1 MKKYFVNKEAC
12 AATTLCLLLTAPIIA
27 IAQDAPSES
36 PNATTPAPAPAPAD
50 TTTLD
55 ELLGPTPPDT
65 PVAPSAEPA
74 PSVASTPDIQNTE
87 PAPAMESPIEK
98 APVDVVAIPPKAA
111 VTSAASQPS
120 RAGIEEV
127 VVTAQRTAENMQDV
141 PIAISAMSS
150 EDLRR
155 DQINSPQDLNGRV
168 PSLIIST
175 GSQMRNTESPT
186 IRGQGAQFG
195 ASPGVVIY
203 LGEVA
208 VPSDPV
214 ANSQGGPGK
223 FFDLSNVQV
232 LKGSQGTLFGRNTT
246 GGALLLEPHRPE
258 DNFSVSVKTGGS
270 NLGGRNYEGVF
281 NAPIISDTLLARIG
295 GQYFERDGFTH
306 DVVTNKDYDS
316 KHYWTARAGL
326 LWKPTDAFDNYLM
339 SYWSGS
345 HDNGTATVIER
356 INREGLNR
364 AIPGAIGL
372 GALAQA
378 IPGLD
383 ITQTANLGC
392 TVLNFFGPSTNCGQ
406 DILDEQA
413 ARDKRHVQLS
423 GDPTDMLKTGAII
436 DKARYALN
444 ENLNLVNIASYS
456 TFRHSYRWD
465 LDGSRAS
472 LNEFINPDGVLQS
485 DVRTITEELQLQG
498 KGFDDALNF
507 VLGGYYEKTTAKGH
521 IIAKSLMF
529 VDVDQQYEE
538 SKKSFA
544 PFFQGT
550 YDLGHLFEPLEGL
563 NLTVGA
569 RRTND
574 KTSGNASISQVAV
587 GLVPLVDKSFVAA
600 VSSDVWTYTAG
611 LDYKIDGDGSHN
623 LLYGKVSRGYKTGGI
638 APISVNPARYTY
650 KPEFVTNYELGQK
663 SDFSVVDIP
672 ARLNSAVY
680 YTNYSNLQKASID
693 AYVPPNSVSPVP
705 QLGQSIF
712 NVGKAWVA
720 GFEMDLT
727 LQPTEHFSFVGTYGY
742 TRAAYETF
750 KVDYTGATPQLDCS
764 GQEKGAGN
772 VIDLACIPF
781 QSTPKQQFSL
791 SGRYAVPL
799 DPQYGDVEAS
809 MTYTWTD
816 KQYSGQSSPPQA
828 EPGAWLPSVGLFNA
842 SLSWRHIM
850 NTTLDLQLYGS
861 NLANKLY
868 RISNSNQWNLT
879 YFQSSIYSEPRIIG
893 VNLSYQW
900 GE

>member
-1 MKKYFVNKEAC
+1 MRKNLANKRFFAPI
-12 AATTLCLLLTAPIIA
+12 ALCLTLAAPTAVLAQAESDLDSLLNTIEPEASSKQPSTAEP
-27 IAQDAPSES
+27 APVAE
-36 PNATTPAPAPAPAD
+36 TTPAPAN
-50 TTTLD
+50 
-55 ELLGPTPPDT
+55 ES
-65 PVAPSAEPA
+65 SAETAPLEVITLPEQAKTAPPA
-74 PSVASTPDIQNTE
+74 QTNT
-87 PAPAMESPIEK
+87 
-98 APVDVVAIPPKAA
+98 
-111 VTSAASQPS
+111 QS
-120 RAGIEEV
+120 RARIEEV

-141 PIAISAMSS
+141 PIAISAISAD
-150 EDLRR
+150 DLRR
-155 DQINSPQDLNGRV
+155 DQISSPQDLNGRI
-168 PSLIIST
+168 PSLVITS

-203 LGEVA
+203 IGEVA

-214 ANSQGGPGK
+214 ANNQGGPGK
-223 FFDLSNVQV
+223 FFDLSSVQV

-258 DNFSVSVKTGGS
+258 DNLSVSISTGVS
-270 NLGGRNYEGVF
+270 NLSGRKLEGVF
-281 NAPIISDTLLARIG
+281 NAPIISDTLLVRVG
-295 GQYFERDGFTH
+295 GQYLDRAGFTH
-306 DVVTNKDYDS
+306 DVVTGKDYDS

-326 LWKPTDAFDNYLM
+326 LWKPNESFENYLM
-339 SYWSGS
+339 SYWTDSK
-345 HDNGTATVIER
+345 DNGTATVIER

-372 GALAQA
+372 GALSQA

-413 ARDKRHVQLS
+413 ARGKRHVQLS

-436 DKARYALN
+436 DKARYALSDT
-444 ENLNLVNIASYS
+444 LNLVNIASYS
-456 TFRHSYRWD
+456 AFRHGYRWD

-507 VLGGYYEKTTAKGH
+507 VIGGYYEKTKAKGH

-529 VDVDQQYEE
+529 VDVDQQYEQ

-544 PFFQGT
+544 PFMQGT

-563 NLTVGA
+563 NFTLGA

-574 KTSGNASISQVAV
+574 KTSGNASIKQVAV

-600 VSSDVWTYTAG
+600 IESAVWTYTAG
-611 LDYKIDGDGSHN
+611 LDYKLDGDESHN
-623 LLYGKVSRGYKTGGI
+623 LLYGKISRGYKTGGI

-663 SDFSVVDIP
+663 SDFTVAQIP

-680 YTNYSNLQKASID
+680 YTSYTNLQKAGID

-742 TRAAYETF
+742 TRAAYQTF

-772 VIDLACIPF
+772 VIDLSCIPY
-781 QSTPKQQFSL
+781 QSAPKQQFSL
-791 SGRYAVPL
+791 SSRYTLPL
-799 DPQYGDVEAS
+799 DSKYGDVEAS

-842 SLSWRHIM
+842 SLSWRDIM
-850 NTTLDLQLYGS
+850 STSLDLQLYGS

-893 VNLSYQW
+893 LNLSYHW

>member
-1 MKKYFVNKEAC
+1 MGR
-12 AATTLCLLLTAPIIA
+12 TA
-27 IAQDAPSES
+27 IAVAALSFSLAAPSATAQS
-36 PNATTPAPAPAPAD
+36 AGDQQDQASAPTAADNAS
-50 TTTLD
+50 LD
-55 ELLGPTPPDT
+55 ELLNAAPPESSGTSSAAETPPVSGQPDT
-65 PVAPSAEPA
+65 TPAAAAPAAEP
-74 PSVASTPDIQNTE
+74 PD
-87 PAPAMESPIEK
+87 EK
-98 APVDVVAIPPKAA
+98 TAADVIALPPKSE
-111 VTSAASQPS
+111 VTSAATQPS

-141 PIAISAMSS
+141 PIAIAAMSS

-155 DQINSPQDLNGRV
+155 EQINSPQDLNGRV
-168 PSLIIST
+168 PSLVITS

-203 LGEVA
+203 IGEVA

-214 ANSQGGPGK
+214 ANNQGGPGK

-258 DNFSVSVKTGGS
+258 DHLSVSIRAGGS
-270 NLGGRNYEGVF
+270 NLSGRNFEGVL
-281 NAPIISDTLLARIG
+281 NTPIISETLLARVG
-295 GQYFERDGFTH
+295 GQYFDRAGFTH
-306 DVVTNKDYDS
+306 DVVTGKDYDS

-326 LWKPTDAFDNYLM
+326 LWKPNESFDNYLM
-339 SYWSGS
+339 SYWTSS

-364 AIPGAIGL
+364 AIPGAVGL

-392 TVLNFFGPSTNCGQ
+392 LVLDFFGPSTNCGQ

-423 GDPTDMLKTGAII
+423 GDPTDMLKTGAVV
-436 DKARYALN
+436 DKAHYALN
-444 ENLNLVNIASYS
+444 DNLNLVNIASYS
-456 TFRHSYRWD
+456 AFRHGYRWD
-465 LDGSRAS
+465 LDGSRAA

-498 KGFDDALNF
+498 KAFDEALNF
-507 VLGGYYEKTTAKGH
+507 VLGGYYEKTEAKGH

-529 VDVDQQYEE
+529 VDVDQKYEE

-544 PFFQGT
+544 PFMQGT

-563 NLTVGA
+563 NLTLGA

-574 KTSGNASISQVAV
+574 KTSGHASISQVAV

-600 VSSDVWTYTAG
+600 VDNAVWTYTAG
-611 LDYKIDGDGSHN
+611 LDYKLDGDDSHN
-623 LLYGKVSRGYKTGGI
+623 LIYSKISRGYKTGGI

-663 SDFSVVDIP
+663 SDFTVAQIP

-680 YTNYSNLQKASID
+680 YTNYSNLQKAGID

-712 NVGKAWVA
+712 NVGKAWIA

-727 LQPTEHFSFVGTYGY
+727 LQPTEHFTFVGTYGY

-750 KVDYTGATPQLDCS
+750 KIDYTGATPQLDCS

-799 DPQYGDVEAS
+799 DPRYGDVEAS
-809 MTYTWTD
+809 LTYTWTD
-816 KQYSGQSSPPQA
+816 KQYSGQSSPPEA

-842 SLSWRHIM
+842 SLSWRNIM
-850 NTTLDLQLYGS
+850 STTLDLQLYGN

-893 VNLSYQW
+893 LNLSYHW